1 MKTIT
6 RILTALLM
14 LALVV
19 SCCCKGGKKAAQNTD
34 PGKAVETYFNA
45 IDKYL
50 TDTIG
55 NQYLGGDICVPFHS
69 YIAVDEKNDED
80 ILVWG
85 DFWVMNYNIVGDTL
99 KAISGGSHPG
109 KMHIKMDKDGHFEV
123 TGFEPVGDGADFQPT
138 AEAIFGDKY
147 ADFQAAQADQ
157 EKRERIRGE
166 VLAGVVKKYD
176 LDVKFYQDYGWPAV
190 EIPVK

>member
-6 RILTALLM
+6 RILTALL
-14 LALVV
+14 LLELVV
-19 SCCCKGGKKAAQNTD
+19 SCCCNGGKKTARTANAD
-34 PGKAVETYFNA
+34 KATESYFTA

-50 TDTIG
+50 TETIG
-55 NQYLGGDICVPFHS
+55 SQYLGGDICVPFLD
-69 YIAVDEKNDED
+69 YVAVDETNFED
-80 ILVWG
+80 IQVWG
-85 DFWVMNYNIVGDTL
+85 DFWVINYNIVGDTL

-123 TGFEPVGDGADFQPT
+123 TGFDPVGDGVDFQPT
-138 AEAIFGDKY
+138 AEAIFGDKV

-190 EIPVK
+190 EIPIK